1 MSHDSPSP
9 ALLHSRTS
17 AIALCAAVVLLII
30 VAYGGPLWPVALS
43 LLVTDGA
50 LAAVWIFSAGLLG
63 SVVLR
68 GAGVGSDPLKAV
80 TAAALGLGLYG
91 LAALGLGLAGLL
103 NQFTTIAMPLLSG
116 AVWLVNFY
124 RECGNASLQ
133 PQVQALERWLRA
145 PAGWAWLWLAAMPL
159 LGMMLVAAMVPPGV
173 LWPGDPHPYDV
184 VEYHLQVPR
193 QWYELGHIVPLKHN
207 VFSFFPFN
215 AEMQFLLAM
224 HLRGGPWAG
233 MFLSQFLA
241 AGYAVLMVVAVAA
254 AAPAGKPR
262 ALAALAAAAVPWT
275 VLLGSVAYNE
285 SALMLYGALAVA
297 WAMRAI
303 AAMKLPL
310 TTRLPIARTMLAG
323 AMAGLAC
330 GTKLTAVPILLLAI
344 PLVMLL
350 QLRSAKSLTLAA
362 AFILAGVVTWAP
374 WLVRNQAWA
383 GNCLFPQAQRLLG
396 AAHFTPQQTQRWHE
410 AHRPPPHQDALI
422 KRLGAAGQ
430 QILLDWRFGYI
441 LWPLLL
447 AGTWLGRRQPQIGLP
462 VWVIFLLLVFWL
474 SFTHLQSRFFVL
486 AIPLTGLVLGCVSW
500 PKLAWAGALALLCLG
515 IIVAIM
521 GLPGAPGE
529 RGQGIHA
536 RLMRGVE
543 PLPGV
548 PIVGLSDLR
557 LFLPPQV
564 QDALSKL
571 GSDQRVCLIGDATAF
586 RYPLPGAQLSYR
598 TVFDV
603 DVQPGQDLVS
613 AWSAGCDSGALRVIY
628 LSELRRFHRT
638 YRSIPAPPAAPPG
651 AVVVVP

>member
-1 MSHDSPSP
+1 
-9 ALLHSRTS
+9 LLHSRIS
-17 AIALCAAVVLLII
+17 AIALCAAVVLLTI

-68 GAGVGSDPLKAV
+68 VAGIGSDPLKAV
-80 TAAALGLGLYG
+80 TAAALGLGLYS

-103 NQFTTIAMPLLSG
+103 NQFTTIAMPLLS
-116 AVWLVNFY
+116 AALWLAGFY
-124 RECGNASLQ
+124 RDHGNASLQ
-133 PQVQALERWLRA
+133 PQVQSLERWLRA

-193 QWYELGHIVPLKHN
+193 QWYELGHIVPLQHN

-254 AAPAGKPR
+254 AAPAGKAR
-262 ALAALAAAAVPWT
+262 AVAGLAAAVVPWT

-297 WAMRAI
+297 WTMRAI
-303 AAMKLPL
+303 AAMKVSDKPRPAMVMAL
-310 TTRLPIARTMLAG
+310 LAG

-330 GTKLTAVPILLLAI
+330 GTKLTAVPVLLLAV
-344 PLVMLL
+344 PLVLLL
-350 QLRSAKSLTLAA
+350 QHRSAKALAIAA

-383 GNCLFPQAQRLLG
+383 GNCVFPEAQRPLG
-396 AAHFTPQQTQRWHE
+396 RAHFTPQQTQRWHE
-410 AHRPPPHQDALI
+410 AHRPPPHQNALT
-422 KRLGAAGQ
+422 KRLSAAGQ

-447 AGTWLGRRQPQIGLP
+447 AGIWLGRRQPQIGLP
-462 VWVIFLLLVFWL
+462 ALVILLLLVFWL
-474 SFTHLQSRFFVL
+474 TFTHLQSRFFVL
-486 AIPLTGLVLGCVSW
+486 AIPLTGLVLGRVTW
-500 PKLAWAGALALLCLG
+500 PKPALAGALALLCLG
-515 IIVAIM
+515 IIVAIL
-521 GLPGAPGE
+521 GLPGVPGE

-571 GSDQRVCLIGDATAF
+571 GPDQRVCLVGDATAF
-586 RYPLPGAQLSYR
+586 RYPLGSGQLSYR

-603 DVQPGQDLVS
+603 DVKSGQDLVS
-613 AWSAGCDSGALRVIY
+613 AWSGGCDTSALRVIY

-638 YRSIPAPPAAPPG
+638 YRSIPAPEATPPG
-651 AVVVVP
+651 AVVVP